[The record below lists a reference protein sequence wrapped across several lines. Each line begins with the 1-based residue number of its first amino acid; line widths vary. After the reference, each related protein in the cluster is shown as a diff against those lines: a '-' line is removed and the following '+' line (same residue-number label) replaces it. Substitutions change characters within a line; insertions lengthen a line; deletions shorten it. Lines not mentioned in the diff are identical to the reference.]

1 MVAYI
6 PRMVASI
13 PILPLALRGLGDILD
28 AGLPG
33 GGWGRKAWKT
43 HVSLEFT
50 ARYGR
55 HPEESGCGQKALA
68 AGGDPKKNRGNRGE
82 TVVKFLVKARFMMID
97 EL

>member
-13 PILPLALRGLGDILD
+13 PILPMALRGLGDILD

-33 GGWGRKAWKT
+33 GGWGRNSWKT

-68 AGGDPKKNRGNRGE
+68 AGGDPKKTGGI
-82 TVVKFLVKARFMMID
+82 VGKLW
-97 EL
+97 